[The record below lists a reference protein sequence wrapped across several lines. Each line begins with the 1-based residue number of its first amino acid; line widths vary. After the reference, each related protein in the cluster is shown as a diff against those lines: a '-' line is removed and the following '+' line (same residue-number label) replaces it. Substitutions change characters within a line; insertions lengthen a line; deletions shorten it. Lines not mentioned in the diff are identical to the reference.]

1 MRRLDGELILWW
13 TLPVLLILWVGAFLM
28 FPGFH
33 PPMAPTMPVDDVAA
47 FYRDN
52 TARVQYSMIL
62 FNWFGAGLLPIL
74 MLIAMQIRRMA
85 HRTPILRYCVISCA
99 AGGPTLF
106 LVGNLFWL
114 IAAFRPERAPE
125 LTQLLND
132 LAWIAFTAGVPFL
145 IAQSVFIAL
154 AIFLDDPA
162 SPVLPRWVAPFNLAV
177 AAALTP
183 AAFTALAHDG
193 PFAWNGALS
202 FWLKNA
208 AIAVW
213 ILVMAAVLG
222 QAIARERRA
231 AAVGA

>member
-145 IAQSVFIAL
+145 IAQSIFIAL

-162 SPVLPRWVAPFNLAV
+162 SPVLPRWVASFNLAV

-222 QAIARERRA
+222 QAIERERRA